1 MAFKKRMD
9 LREDSF
15 IEDSFSVISMID
27 EMNQVSD
34 KNGREIIGESN

>member
-1 MAFKKRMD
+1 MD

-27 EMNQVSD
+27 EMNQVSN
-34 KNGREIIGESN
+34 KNGRGTIGESN